1 MCASRISRF
10 VGSSTLP
17 KNSVEVILGTSMTY
31 KRSRRKPDL
40 FSLLLIVVVVGMAVT
55 LGYQINV
62 YYGGDA
68 VPIAK
73 QAPTASGVGG

>member
-1 MCASRISRF
+1 
-10 VGSSTLP
+10 
-17 KNSVEVILGTSMTY
+17 MTY

-40 FSLLLIVVVVGMAVT
+40 FSLLLIVVVLGMSVT
-55 LGYQINV
+55 LAYQINL

-73 QAPTASGVGG
+73 QAPAANGVGG

>member
-1 MCASRISRF
+1 
-10 VGSSTLP
+10 
-17 KNSVEVILGTSMTY
+17 MTY

-40 FSLLLIVVVVGMAVT
+40 FSLVLIVVALGMFVT
-55 LGYQINV
+55 VAYQINV

-73 QAPTASGVGG
+73 QTPTPAGPGG